1 MKTTIL
7 KFGLLI
13 FALLAFS
20 QVNAQDK
27 KKPDPEK
34 MFAALDTNKDGSI
47 SLEEMKAR
55 KTKQEVTAE
64 MQEKRF
70 AKMDADSNGSISLEE
85 FKTAAEKGKK
95 GEGKK
100 KQEERKENY

>member
-7 KFGLLI
+7 KFGLLT

-27 KKPDPEK
+27 QKPDPEK
-34 MFAALDTNKDGSI
+34 MFTTLDTNKDGSV
-47 SLEEMKAR
+47 SLDELKAR
-55 KTKQEVTAE
+55 KTKREIPAE
-64 MQEKRF
+64 AQEKRF
-70 AKMDADSNGSISLEE
+70 AAMDADANGAVTLEE
-85 FKTAAEKGKK
+85 FKTAMANRGNR

-100 KQEERKENY
+100 KQE

>member
-7 KFGLLI
+7 KFAL
-13 FALLAFS
+13 FTFPLLAFS

-34 MFAALDTNKDGSI
+34 MFATLDTNKDGTV

-55 KTKQEVTAE
+55 KTK
-64 MQEKRF
+64 
-70 AKMDADSNGSISLEE
+70 
-85 FKTAAEKGKK
+85 KK
-95 GEGKK
+95 YLLKCKK
-100 KQEERKENY
+100 KDLQEWMQILMALLL

>member
-7 KFGLLI
+7 KFALFT

-34 MFAALDTNKDGSI
+34 MFATLDTNKDGTV

-55 KTKQEVTAE
+55 KTKKEVSAE

-70 AKMDADSNGSISLEE
+70 ARMDADSNGAVTLEE
-85 FKTAAEKGKK
+85 FKTAIEKGSK

-100 KQEERKENY
+100 KSE

>member
-34 MFAALDTNKDGSI
+34 MFATLDTNKDGTV

-55 KTKQEVTAE
+55 KTKKEVSAE

-70 AKMDADSNGSISLEE
+70 ARMDADSNGAVTLEE
-85 FKTAAEKGKK
+85 FKTAIEKGSK

-100 KQEERKENY
+100 KPE